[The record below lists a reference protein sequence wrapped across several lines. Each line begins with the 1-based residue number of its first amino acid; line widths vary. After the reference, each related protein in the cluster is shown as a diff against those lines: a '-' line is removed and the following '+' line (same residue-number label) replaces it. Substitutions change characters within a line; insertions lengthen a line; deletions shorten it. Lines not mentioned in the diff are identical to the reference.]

1 LYKYKWDIE
10 TGGYLLTTNLAG
22 VSKELRPVFYEEL
35 DLLGFD
41 KLNWKYPKTD
51 KPLMWAETRRYIY
64 KGELVAEA
72 VGGGLFTK
80 PTIKLH
86 KDNFIIEP
94 VNIDLMIKKN
104 KPLMIGLV
112 QNTVET
118 IYEVYKKHKD
128 ANIDV
133 IYVAFSGG
141 KDSLVLLDL
150 VQRSLPHNEFKVIFS
165 DTSMEISDTYKT
177 VEEVKKRY
185 PTLEFHTAKSHIDAT
200 KSWDIFGPPGRVQ
213 RWCCAVHKSVPSLL
227 KLRELIGIKNLKV
240 LVFDGVRAEESNA
253 RATYSIESKGKK
265 HLIQTNCSPILNWG
279 TNELFLYIFENSLI
293 FNKAYRYGAVRVG
306 CAICPL
312 ASKWWEFIVNS
323 IYPDR
328 IKPFIDIIK
337 SNANT
342 KFSNSDELIKYLDDG
357 GWKGRMGGRDLNN
370 GGNRIVEQSSKGH
383 LVLQIKEISSDWKEW
398 IKALGNLIH
407 GEENVYFIEYE
418 NNFYKFR
425 TETVNN
431 TLKIIIKNNF
441 NKKKDIRFKYL
452 FKNVFYKTAYCAF
465 CKTCMVECPF
475 GALDIDNGKIK
486 INTNCKHCHACL
498 DMPKGCLVAK
508 SLSLTI
514 GGRNMEL
521 KGINRYQH
529 FGFRKIWLRYFLEYK
544 NNFWNCDKLG
554 KYQFDGFKIWLK
566 ESELTK
572 NNLFN
577 DNAEAI
583 LKIGIDDIRIWA
595 VILNNLIYNSVIMK
609 WYVKNIQFDIKYDI
623 TTMITM
629 LGDDLS
635 ISTRENALTSL
646 KETFRYSPIGSE
658 LGAGI
663 CEIKGNS
670 VKSITRSTWNNPDPV
685 VILYSL
691 YKFAEKCDG
700 HYSFTLSYLCDDSIE
715 RGGISPS
722 KIFGILPIVIKR
734 KIQNLATDYRDF
746 ISVAFNKDLDNID
759 LVKGKTSFDVLKLF

>member
-1 LYKYKWDIE
+1 MYKHKWDIE
-10 TGGYLLTTNLAG
+10 TGGYLLTTNLTG
-22 VSKELRPVFYEEL
+22 VSKEVRPVFYEEL
-35 DLLGFD
+35 NLLGFN
-41 KLNWKYPKTD
+41 KLTWKYPKTD

-80 PTIKLH
+80 PTIKLY
-86 KDNFIIEP
+86 KDNLTIEP

-104 KPLMIGLV
+104 KPLMTGLV

-118 IYEVYKKHKD
+118 IYDVYKKYLNK
-128 ANIDV
+128 NINV

-141 KDSLVLLDL
+141 KDSIVLLDL
-150 VQRSLPHNEFKVIFS
+150 VQKALPHSEFKVIFG
-165 DTSMEISDTYKT
+165 DTSMEVSDTYKT
-177 VEEVKKRY
+177 LEMVKRRY
-185 PTLEFHTAKSHIDAT
+185 SDLEFHTAKSHIDAI

-227 KLRELIGIKNLKV
+227 KLRELTRVNELKV
-240 LVFDGVRAEESNA
+240 LAFDGVRAEESNS

-279 TNELFLYIFENSLI
+279 TNEIFLYISENSLI
-293 FNKAYRYGAVRVG
+293 LNKVYRYGAVRVG
-306 CAICPL
+306 CAICPM

-323 IYPDR
+323 IYPNK
-328 IKPFIDIIK
+328 IKPFIDVIK
-337 SNANT
+337 SNAKN
-342 KFSNSDELIKYLDDG
+342 KFGNSNELIKYLDDG

-370 GGNRIVEQSSKGH
+370 GGNRIVEQSSKGY
-383 LVLQIKEISSDWKEW
+383 LILQIKEINSDWKEW

-407 GEENVYFIEYE
+407 GEENIYFIEYE
-418 NNFYKFR
+418 NNFYQFR
-425 TETVNN
+425 TEIVNN

-441 NKKKDIRFKYL
+441 NTKKGIRFRYL
-452 FKNVFYKTAYCAF
+452 FKNVFHKTAYCAF
-465 CKTCMVECPF
+465 CKACMVECPF
-475 GALDIDNGKIK
+475 GALNIENDEIK
-486 INTNCKHCHACL
+486 INANCTHCHNCL
-498 DMPKGCLVAK
+498 DLVKGCLVAK

-514 GGRNMEL
+514 GGRNMKL

-529 FGFRKIWLRYFLEYK
+529 FGFRKIWLRYFMESK
-544 NNFWNCDKLG
+544 NNFWNCGKLG
-554 KYQFDGFKIWLK
+554 KYQFDGFKVWLK
-566 ESELTK
+566 EAELTK
-572 NNLFN
+572 KNLFN
-577 DNAEAI
+577 NNAEAI

-609 WYVKNIQFDIKYDI
+609 WYVKNIKVDIKYDI
-623 TTMITM
+623 KTMIIM

-646 KETFRYSPIGSE
+646 KETFRYSPIGFD
-658 LGAGI
+658 LGFGI

-670 VKSITRSTWNNPDPV
+670 VKFITRSTWNNPDPL

-700 HYSFTLSYLCDDSIE
+700 HYSFTLSYLCDNNIE

-722 KIFGILPIVIKR
+722 KIFGISQIVLKR
-734 KIQNLATDYRDF
+734 KIQNLATDHREF
-746 ISVAFNKDLDNID
+746 ISATFNKDLDNID
-759 LVKGKTSFDVLKLF
+759 LVKDKTSLDVLKLF